1 MKPMLFRSWLVGTV
15 FCSCT
20 FGFMST
26 ALAQTAPAATPPA
39 QTLTTIKVVARKK
52 VENLQ
57 KVPLSV
63 TAISAKTLQQA
74 HVENLHEIIAL
85 TPGVNVADFGA
96 EAGTTITIRGDT
108 DQTFG
113 INVPDVATFVDG
125 AYIREPAAI
134 NIAAVP
140 LSDVEVVKGP
150 VSALYG
156 RDAYAGVIDY
166 NIQRPTTTPQGN
178 ISETAGDFGKSEL
191 QGNVSGPIY
200 GDKVLGEV
208 FGDFDTFNG
217 TYKDNVSG
225 ADAGGDQKKDIG
237 ALLDF
242 NWSEN
247 FTTHLDFYYG
257 YDFFNN
263 AAVEAITPNCG
274 AGTEIT
280 PDGAPTFTAPN
291 LVCGTAK
298 PNGTVQVGSNPAAGN
313 AGNERRTFYGSMDN
327 TAKYD
332 WGTIDS
338 ITGASQ
344 VDEQAFQLYDA
355 SSTGEPYQ
363 LANIGTP
370 AVANGNYADEHSY
383 YGQAN
388 NTGDVSEE
396 LRYSSPQNQAL
407 RYGAGGFFYSEE
419 RYYASAA
426 SVSAEGIPA
435 GQTLDIEDSFG
446 DTGFFETPTGSVG
459 PNINAAKLSTDEE
472 AAFANAEYDLLPN
485 LTVASQYR
493 YSWVLEKNN
502 VTNYEYGNVPG
513 VTTGTEPHLGEQ
525 YFSTNESVR
534 WFPLPNQMLYFAFAN
549 GEKPG
554 GFNNT
559 YAAEYASFGPESNTS
574 FEGGFKTQ
582 LLSSRLQLDGA
593 VYHIDTNDLQ
603 EYVPLPNGSEAIST
617 SNGKTS
623 NTGFE
628 IDARALPVDGL
639 TVTGGLNYNDP
650 VFDNGAFDAG
660 DAYNCVEI
668 ASCAAKE
675 KTVHGLLELP
685 VGGNVVPL
693 TSKVTLSGTAEYDFT
708 VAEQYPAYVRG
719 DYAFQ
724 SSQFTDATN
733 LTSIPASGILDLFAG
748 ISKGRY
754 TLSVYVKNVTND
766 EAANFFQYDSTLDY
780 FNHVPTVSLLPGR
793 TFAFTVAAKL

>member
-1 MKPMLFRSWLVGTV
+1 MVTSA
-15 FCSCT
+15 SAQ
-20 FGFMST
+20 ST
-26 ALAQTAPAATPPA
+26 PAAAPPTQGLA
-39 QTLTTIKVVARKK
+39 TINVVARKK

-63 TAISAKTLQQA
+63 TAITAKVLKQA
-74 HVENLHEIIAL
+74 HVENLHEIVAL
-85 TPGVNVADFGA
+85 TPGVNIADFGA

-125 AYIREPAAI
+125 AYIREPDAI

-156 RDAYAGVIDY
+156 RDAFAGVINY
-166 NIQRPTTTPQGN
+166 NIARPTSTPHAD
-178 ISETAGDFGKSEL
+178 ISETAGDYGKSEL
-191 QGNVSGPIY
+191 QGDISGPIF
-200 GDKVLGEV
+200 GDKVLGEI

-217 TYKDNVSG
+217 TYKDNTSG
-225 ADAGGDQKKDIG
+225 AEAGGDQKKDIG
-237 ALLDF
+237 GLLDF
-242 NWSEN
+242 HWSDN
-247 FTTHLDFYYG
+247 FTTHVDFYYG
-257 YDFFNN
+257 YDYFNN

-291 LVCGTAK
+291 LVCGTVK
-298 PNGTVQVGSNPAAGN
+298 TNGSVQVGNNPAAGN

-327 TAKYD
+327 NLTYD

-363 LANIGTP
+363 LANIATP
-370 AVANGNYADEHSY
+370 TVANGNYADEHSY

-388 NTGDVSEE
+388 NTGNVSEE
-396 LRYSSPQNQAL
+396 LRYSSPQNQSL
-407 RYGAGGFFYSEE
+407 RYGAGAFFYSEE
-419 RYYASAA
+419 RYYAGAA
-426 SVSAEGIPA
+426 SVSEENIPA
-435 GQTLDIEDSFG
+435 GQTLDLEDSFG
-446 DTGFFETPTGSVG
+446 ETGVFETPTGSIG

-485 LTVASQYR
+485 LTVSSQYR

-502 VTNYEYGNVPG
+502 VTSYEYGDFPG
-513 VTTGTEPHLGEQ
+513 ATTGTEPHLAEQ
-525 YFSTNESVR
+525 YFSTNEAIR
-534 WFPLPNQMLYFAFAN
+534 WFPIPNQMLYFAFAN

-574 FEGGFKTQ
+574 YEGGFKTQ
-582 LLSSRLQLDGA
+582 LLGSRLQLDGA
-593 VYHIDTNDLQ
+593 VYHIDTTSLQ
-603 EYVPLPNGSEAIST
+603 EYVPLPDGSEAIADAD
-617 SNGKTS
+617 GHTS

-628 IDARALPVDGL
+628 LDARALPMDGL
-639 TVTGGLNYNDP
+639 TLTGGFNYNDP
-650 VFDNGAFDAG
+650 TFNNGAFDAA

-685 VGGNVVPL
+685 VGGNTIPL
-693 TSKVTLSGTAEYDFT
+693 TSKVTLSATAEYDFIL
-708 VAEQYPAYVRG
+708 ADQYPAYVRG
-719 DYAFQ
+719 DYSFQ

-748 ISKGRY
+748 VSKGPY
-754 TLSVYVKNVTND
+754 TLSAYVKNVTND

-793 TFAFTVAAKL
+793 TFAFTIAAKF